1 MLVVYL
7 LREQSYG
14 KGGCWKMKQ
23 ICWFCT
29 LFKQQQQDT
38 QHNHTTRVWCTFF
51 YFLMIRVRAS
61 FTLSSESRTNKG
73 KSYNVFFVS
82 AEFWTWKV
90 MVLNSRHWS
99 LVNTLG
105 SWSGASLLLMI
116 LEEVSWNVLLLQ
128 NLQKFD
134 HRDCGN
140 FCLNPC
146 LMLIFQCDYLLF
158 PATYNLFCGMRGN

>member
-1 MLVVYL
+1 MERGNAGKWSNFVDFVLYL
-7 LREQSYG
+7 SNNNKILSIITQLGSG
-14 KGGCWKMKQ
+14 VLFFIFWWSVSGLASLCPLSLGQ
-23 ICWFCT
+23 IRG
-29 LFKQQQQDT
+29 
-38 QHNHTTRVWCTFF
+38 NHIMF
-51 YFLMIRVRAS
+51 
-61 FTLSSESRTNKG
+61 
-73 KSYNVFFVS
+73 FFVS